1 MYENGM
7 WRCMTK
13 KGNLLWYFVLPQ
25 ASDHSNSKVYRLV
38 QKKGPAL
45 LSTSQ
50 AELSHNLAT
59 YLSLDPVDLWLE

>member
-1 MYENGM
+1 M
-7 WRCMTK
+7 
-13 KGNLLWYFVLPQ
+13 YFVVPQ
-25 ASDHSNSKVYRLV
+25 ASDHSNSKVHRLV